1 MSPGLE
7 IKTSVWIG
15 SVGDARQP
23 HLCISAPLPP
33 HPPTPPAAK
42 PTFRVLPALLCPC
55 TQPLSSCRVSPM
67 VENGASTQ
75 PCSWDS
81 SGRSASPLSSC
92 LQSALF
98 PFSTEVLIFK
108 MFTLSP
114 RPFPCYLYTLT
125 ENGLNT
131 WSTERIETPG
141 RGSDTCKLGWDAW
154 SCILLAPSPSVSFP
168 SHPRL

>member
-1 MSPGLE
+1 M
-7 IKTSVWIG
+7 
-15 SVGDARQP
+15 
-23 HLCISAPLPP
+23 CISAPLPP
-33 HPPTPPAAK
+33 HPPTPPAVK
-42 PTFRVLPALLCPC
+42 PTFRVLTALLCPC

-92 LQSALF
+92 LLSALF

-141 RGSDTCKLGWDAW
+141 RGSDACKLGWDAW
-154 SCILLAPSPSVSFP
+154 SCILLAPSLSVSFP